1 MNAPTS
7 FLPPLPAIGADAAW
21 PDRDWAR
28 AELPGSADH
37 ETLRRLLDH
46 AFSPESHGGMGET
59 HAFLA
64 IHRGR
69 IVAERYMGGIY
80 TADATYPSWS
90 MAKSITQLLT
100 GFLAAEG
107 KVDVAAPFDAPEWR
121 EPGDPRAAITWTHL
135 LRMASGLAFRE
146 DYIDGAVS
154 DVIEMLF
161 ASGKDDMG
169 AFAAAKALE
178 AAPDTRFNY
187 ASGTTNIIARAL
199 RTLVGGGEAGMR
211 AFMQARLFGPL
222 GIEKTVPKFDTSG
235 TFIGSSYCFMR
246 AEDFAR
252 IGLLALRGGNWR
264 GQQILPKSWIDFA
277 RTSGPAQPDDG
288 RGYGAQWWLNMF
300 SPGGFSMNGYE
311 GQWVACC
318 PHRDL
323 ILVRHGKSTNEA
335 SALRQDA
342 ARDWLIA
349 AMACF

>member
-1 MNAPTS
+1 MTA
-7 FLPPLPAIGADAAW
+7 LPALPAIGPDTVW
-21 PDRDWAR
+21 PDRAWDR
-28 AELPGSADH
+28 AHLPAFADG
-37 ETLRRLLDH
+37 ETLGRLLAH
-46 AFSPESHGGMGET
+46 AFSPDSHAAMGET

-64 IHRGR
+64 IHKGR
-69 IVAERYMGGIY
+69 IVAERYLGGAF
-80 TADATYPSWS
+80 TADSTYPSWS

-107 KVDVAAPFDAPEWR
+107 KVDIAAPFDAPEWR

-135 LRMASGLAFRE
+135 LRMASGLEFRE

-154 DVIEMLF
+154 DTIEMLF

-169 AFAAAKALE
+169 AYAAAKPLVAP
-178 AAPDTRFNY
+178 PDTLFNY

-199 RTLVGGGEAGMR
+199 KGLVGGGEAGMK
-211 AFMQARLFGPL
+211 AFMDARLFAPL
-222 GIEKTVPKFDTSG
+222 GIEKTIPKFDGSG

-252 IGLLALRGGNWR
+252 LGLLALRGGRWR
-264 GQQILPKSWIDFA
+264 DQQILPASWIDFA
-277 RTSGPAQPDDG
+277 RTPGPAQPEDG

-335 SALRQDA
+335 AALRQDA

-349 AMACF
+349 AMAAFR

>member
-1 MNAPTS
+1 MPSLPA
-7 FLPPLPAIGADAAW
+7 LPPIGPDTLW

-28 AELPGSADH
+28 AKLPASADT
-37 ETLRRLLDH
+37 ETLGALIAH
-46 AFSPESHGGMGET
+46 AFSGSSHAGMGET
-59 HAFLA
+59 HAFIA
-64 IHRGR
+64 IHKGR
-69 IVAERYMGGIY
+69 IVAERYLGGPY

-90 MAKSITQLLT
+90 MAKSITQLLA
-100 GFLAAEG
+100 GFLVAEG
-107 KVDVAAPFDAPEWR
+107 RIDIDAPFDAPEWR

-135 LRMASGLAFRE
+135 LRMASGLDFRE

-161 ASGKDDMG
+161 ASGATDMG
-169 AFAAAKALE
+169 AFAASKPLAHK
-178 AAPDTRFNY
+178 PGTVFNY

-199 RTLVGGGEAGMR
+199 KGLVGGGEAGMK
-211 AFMQARLFGPL
+211 AFMAKRLFGPL
-222 GIEKTVPKFDTSG
+222 GIEKTIPKFDESG

-252 IGLLALRGGNWR
+252 IGLLALRGGQWR
-264 GQQILPKSWIDFA
+264 GDRLLPPGWIDFA

-323 ILVRHGKSTNEA
+323 ILVRHGKSVNEA
-335 SALRQDA
+335 AALRQDA

-349 AMACF
+349 TMATFR

>member
-1 MNAPTS
+1 MTA
-7 FLPPLPAIGADAAW
+7 LPALPAFGADAVW
-21 PDRDWAR
+21 PDRDWER
-28 AELPGSADH
+28 GKLPGSVDAD
-37 ETLRRLLDH
+37 TLDALLGH
-46 AFSPESHGGMGET
+46 AFSPESHTGLGET
-59 HAFLA
+59 YAFIA
-64 IHRGR
+64 IHQGR
-69 IVAERYMGGIY
+69 IVAERYLGGAF
-80 TADATYPSWS
+80 TAASTYPSWS

-107 KVDVAAPFDAPEWR
+107 KVDIDAPFDAPEWR

-135 LRMASGLAFRE
+135 LRMASGLSFRE
-146 DYIDGAVS
+146 DYVDGAVS

-161 ASGKDDMG
+161 ASGASDMG
-169 AFAAAKALE
+169 AFAASKPLAAK
-178 AAPDTRFNY
+178 PDTLFNY

-199 RTLVGGGEAGMR
+199 KNLIGGGEAGMR
-211 AFMQARLFGPL
+211 AFMTERLFAPL
-222 GIEKTVPKFDTSG
+222 GIASAIPKFDESG

-252 IGLLALRGGNWR
+252 IGLLALRGGNWC
-264 GQQILPKSWIDFA
+264 GQQLLPASWIDFA
-277 RTSGPAQPDDG
+277 RTPGPAQPEDG

-323 ILVRHGKSTNEA
+323 ILVRHGKSVNEA
-335 SALRQDA
+335 AALRQDA

-349 AMACF
+349 AMACFR